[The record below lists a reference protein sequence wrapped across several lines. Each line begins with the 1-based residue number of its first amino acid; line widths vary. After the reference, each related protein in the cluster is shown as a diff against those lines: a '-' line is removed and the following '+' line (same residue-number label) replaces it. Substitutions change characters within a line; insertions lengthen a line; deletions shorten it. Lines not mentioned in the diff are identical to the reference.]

1 MKVIKSYK
9 NLASPLTLP
18 YLVINSHD
26 VTEHVGL
33 VREHLQATYKPVG
46 KFYKSGQPKCNVL
59 VFRLLRVGCVARH
72 PLQERVELATTFLEL
87 QGVDSKGSVEFL
99 TYSTVVLAV
108 LRATGVEL
116 LDTGASNLGVN
127 SAAVPQPKLQLFDL
141 GSWYLVHPP
150 KVPSMRWTGFRALLD
165 KYAPA
170 RSGWIRTVL
179 AREGGLGSTRLMVST
194 LLLPK
199 LP

>member
-59 VFRLLRVGCVARH
+59 VLNPH
-72 PLQERVELATTFLEL
+72 I
-87 QGVDSKGSVEFL
+87 
-99 TYSTVVLAV
+99 V
-108 LRATGVEL
+108 LRIA
-116 LDTGASNLGVN
+116 
-127 SAAVPQPKLQLFDL
+127 F
-141 GSWYLVHPP
+141 
-150 KVPSMRWTGFRALLD
+150 
-165 KYAPA
+165 
-170 RSGWIRTVL
+170 
-179 AREGGLGSTRLMVST
+179 
-194 LLLPK
+194 
-199 LP
+199 

>member
-59 VFRLLRVGCVARH
+59 VVA
-72 PLQERVELATTFLEL
+72 LTQEKR
-87 QGVDSKGSVEFL
+87 
-99 TYSTVVLAV
+99 
-108 LRATGVEL
+108 
-116 LDTGASNLGVN
+116 
-127 SAAVPQPKLQLFDL
+127 
-141 GSWYLVHPP
+141 
-150 KVPSMRWTGFRALLD
+150 
-165 KYAPA
+165 
-170 RSGWIRTVL
+170 L
-179 AREGGLGSTRLMVST
+179 ARLKITTCVGVFRT
-194 LLLPK
+194 LHSLAS
-199 LP
+199 

>member
-59 VFRLLRVGCVARH
+59 VFKARCQARRQASIYCAGD
-72 PLQERVELATTFLEL
+72 LQ
-87 QGVDSKGSVEFL
+87 
-99 TYSTVVLAV
+99 
-108 LRATGVEL
+108 
-116 LDTGASNLGVN
+116 SN
-127 SAAVPQPKLQLFDL
+127 A
-141 GSWYLVHPP
+141 
-150 KVPSMRWTGFRALLD
+150 
-165 KYAPA
+165 
-170 RSGWIRTVL
+170 
-179 AREGGLGSTRLMVST
+179 
-194 LLLPK
+194 
-199 LP
+199 

>member
-59 VFRLLRVGCVARH
+59 VGAGRAAEVTPLFGIEPATPTTSECTREAEVARIGGGGG
-72 PLQERVELATTFLEL
+72 VTTVGPALVVIVAEAK
-87 QGVDSKGSVEFL
+87 GVSG
-99 TYSTVVLAV
+99 
-108 LRATGVEL
+108 
-116 LDTGASNLGVN
+116 
-127 SAAVPQPKLQLFDL
+127 
-141 GSWYLVHPP
+141 
-150 KVPSMRWTGFRALLD
+150 
-165 KYAPA
+165 
-170 RSGWIRTVL
+170 RS
-179 AREGGLGSTRLMVST
+179 
-194 LLLPK
+194 
-199 LP
+199 